1 MKATVA
7 TGFHIEHEL
16 PGSAERVWALVVS
29 DAFNDEL
36 YARVEVD
43 RELVSEREEA
53 GMVHRVVRSTSRR
66 QLPGFVKKLLGGDLG
81 FVERIEWRRGE
92 TRLALTVEPS
102 LMARRTRFASTVA
115 VEPLGAERS
124 RRVFAGSIAVD
135 LPLVGRRIEQGAV
148 RDMRRIHDLAA
159 QLMRDRL
166 V

>member
-1 MKATVA
+1 MTE
-7 TGFHIEHEL
+7 FSIDHEL

-29 DAFNDEL
+29 DEFNAEL

-66 QLPGFVKKLLGGDLG
+66 QMPAFVKKLLGGDLG
-81 FVERIEWRRGE
+81 FTERIEWRRGE
-92 TRLALTVEPS
+92 TRLALAVEPTI
-102 LMARRTRFASTVA
+102 MARRTRFASTLT
-115 VEPLGAERS
+115 VEPLGDGRS

-135 LPLVGRRIEQGAV
+135 LPIVGRRIEQGAV
-148 RDMRRIHDLAA
+148 RDMGRIHELAA
-159 QLMRDRL
+159 QMMRERL